1 MIEGTSGS
9 ATRRSFLAG
18 SFALAA
24 APGISAASARAAPRI
39 VSLDYGLATTLLALG
54 VVPAGVAAAADWDL
68 WVVEP
73 ELPRGIVDVGADQE
87 PNLELLA
94 AMRPDLILITPY
106 LEASRSVLER
116 IAPVLS
122 FAIYA
127 DEGEPLRRAEAATLD
142 LARRLGR
149 EDAAEAFLAAADDAF
164 SGCARRLASRA
175 IPPVALVNFMD
186 DRHARIYG
194 RQSLYQDVLERIGVA
209 NAWTGATNYWGFQT
223 IGIEELGRLDPELR
237 LISFEPVPP
246 DTAPTLARSPLWTS
260 LPFVQAGR
268 VSTLPGV
275 LMFGMVPSAL
285 RFGGLLTAHLESVSP

>member
-1 MIEGTSGS
+1 MTDGTCGS
-9 ATRRSFLAG
+9 ATRRAVLSGVLAFLAMPSAFAG
-18 SFALAA
+18 S
-24 APGISAASARAAPRI
+24 PRAVPRI

-54 VVPAGVAAAADWDL
+54 VVPAGVAAAADWDI

-73 ELPRGIVDVGADQE
+73 QLPSAVVDVGADQE

-106 LEASRSVLER
+106 LEAARGVLER

-127 DEGEPLRRAEAATLD
+127 EDGEPLRRAEAATRD

-149 EDAAEAFLAAADDAF
+149 EDPAEAFLAAADDAF
-164 SGCARRLASRA
+164 SDCARRLARRD

-194 RQSLYQDVLERIGVA
+194 RHSLYQNVLDRFGVA
-209 NAWTGATNYWGFQT
+209 NAWAGATNYWGFQT
-223 IGIEELGRLDPELR
+223 IGIEELGRLDPGLR
-237 LISFEPVPP
+237 LIAFEPVPP
-246 DTAPTLARSPLWTS
+246 DTVPTLARSPLWTS
-260 LPFVQAGR
+260 LPFVRRGQ

-285 RFGGLLTAHLESVSP
+285 RFAELLTAHLESVSP